1 MWLRLEIKRRI
12 RRDIN
17 AYNRTYI
24 LLYILSELLRRCRDK
39 DRGDIKYITLKNPSS
54 IFSIKRL
61 IIFFSNVFKVGDISR
76 VLYAFKLDFRPGF

>member
-24 LLYILSELLRRCRDK
+24 LLYILPELLRGYRGRN
-39 DRGDIKYITLKNPSS
+39 RGDIKYITLKDLSN
-54 IFSIKRL
+54 IFNIKRL
-61 IIFFSNVFKVGDISR
+61 IILLLNVFKVKDVPR
-76 VLYAFKLDFRPGF
+76 VLYAFKLDFRLGS

>member
-1 MWLRLEIKRRI
+1 M
-12 RRDIN
+12 RRDVN

-24 LLYILSELLRRCRDK
+24 SLHILLELLRGYRGKDK
-39 DRGDIKYITLKNPSS
+39 GDIKRITSKDPSS

-61 IIFFSNVFKVGDISR
+61 IILLFNVFKVGDVSR